1 MAQGRRLNY
10 DVAPLSSHRF
20 RKYHHM
26 YITPII
32 LYIISPFVK
41 YILIINKNK
50 VTDLSD
56 LQPYLHCQATSRKGL
71 APVHCATNS
80 F

>member
-1 MAQGRRLNY
+1 MALGRRLNY

-41 YILIINKNK
+41 YILIINKIRSQTFRICNLIYTVK
-50 VTDLSD
+50 RRLEKD
-56 LQPYLHCQATSRKGL
+56 
-71 APVHCATNS
+71 
-80 F
+80 